1 MKKRSRD
8 PVSARKILVDTDIGT
23 DADDALALALVLAV
37 PDRLDLVAVTTV
49 AGDTAVRARIASRLL
64 AAGGRP
70 DVEVCAGESEAL
82 ARSAFHWAGH
92 EEQAVAA
99 GPDAI
104 LSNEPAPQRIVRAAR
119 EIEGLEI
126 VAIGPMTNLARAVML
141 DPELPARTGGL
152 TIMGGHIRR
161 VAIGS
166 HVCAPG
172 IDYNLCSDAEASAL
186 VLGAGFRTTLV
197 TADVTLETWLLAS
210 ELEALRAAGP
220 FGARLAA
227 QVDLWT
233 PVQRRIFTGMGGELA
248 DDNALFLHDPL
259 TVLALFEPDTLH
271 FETLRIATTIE
282 RSVLRTREVDGAQGI
297 GQEMQVAT
305 RVDGPRA
312 SRSMAAH
319 LLRVAGSRA
328 S

>member
-1 MKKRSRD
+1 
-8 PVSARKILVDTDIGT
+8 VRKVLVDTDIGT

-37 PDRLDLVAVTTV
+37 PDQLDLVAVTTV
-49 AGDTAVRARIASRLL
+49 AGDTAVRAQIASRLL

-70 DVEVCAGESEAL
+70 DVEICAGEGEAL
-82 ARSAFHWAGH
+82 VRSAFHWAGH
-92 EEQAVAA
+92 EEQAIAA

-104 LSNEPAPQRIVRAAR
+104 LSTESAPERIVRAAR
-119 EIEGLEI
+119 EVDGLEI
-126 VAIGPMTNLARAVML
+126 VAIGPMTNLARALML
-141 DPELPARTGGL
+141 DPELPTRAGGL

-161 VAIGS
+161 VAVGS

-197 TADVTLETWLLAS
+197 TADVTLETWLRAG

-220 FGARLAA
+220 FGERLAA

-233 PVQRRIFTGMGGELA
+233 PVQRRIFTGIGGDLA
-248 DDNALFLHDPL
+248 DDNAVFLHDPL
-259 TVLALFEPDTLH
+259 TVLALVEPELLH

-282 RSVLRTREVDGAQGI
+282 RSVLRTREVDAALDLGI
-297 GQEMQVAT
+297 EMRVAT
-305 RVDGPRA
+305 RVDGARA
-312 SRSMAAH
+312 SRSIAAH
-319 LLRVAGSRA
+319 LLRVAGGGG
-328 S
+328 